1 MRFSSSHR
9 VCSALVA
16 LSFCLGGCS
25 FLIPEDPSAPRYNTV
40 GGERRRPQL
49 NSMTPQGSPAPMPSA
64 PVSQNGADDGRFPP
78 VDQAVQARA
87 QEQMGNGFSSARR
100 TPVENA
106 ASEIMVSENNYPPL
120 SDVPQRPSMAGD
132 DSAAS
137 RLSKVRAELE
147 RDRVNSGA
155 ARDQLNHDAAS
166 EPSLLGTGGGSSL
179 PPSPVFAPPPPMGG
193 GQSYNF
199 PAPAMSPVSPNNP
212 RPLAYGGAPEPIQLR
227 PPGAASTPKAVPSM
241 RITEHAPA
249 AQAMAPAAK
258 GGFNPMADA
267 PLTDGSLAVTYAS
280 EGYLPA
286 SRYAR

>member
-16 LSFCLGGCS
+16 LSFCLGGCA

-49 NSMTPQGSPAPMPSA
+49 NSMTPQGSPAPMPTA
-64 PVSQNGADDGRFPP
+64 PVSQNGVDDGRFPP

-87 QEQMGNGFSSARR
+87 QEQMGNGFSNARR
-100 TPVENA
+100 TPIENA

-120 SDVPQRPSMAGD
+120 SDVPQRPPMAGD

-137 RLSKVRAELE
+137 RLGRVRSELE

-155 ARDQLNHDAAS
+155 ARDQLNRDAAS
-166 EPSLLGTGGGSSL
+166 EPSLLGTGGGSTL
-179 PPSPVFAPPPPMGG
+179 PPSPVFAPPPPTGG

-199 PAPAMSPVSPNNP
+199 PAPAMSPSSLGNP
-212 RPLAYGGAPEPIQLR
+212 RPVAYGGAPEPIQLR
-227 PPGAASTPKAVPSM
+227 APMPGAPKAAPSM